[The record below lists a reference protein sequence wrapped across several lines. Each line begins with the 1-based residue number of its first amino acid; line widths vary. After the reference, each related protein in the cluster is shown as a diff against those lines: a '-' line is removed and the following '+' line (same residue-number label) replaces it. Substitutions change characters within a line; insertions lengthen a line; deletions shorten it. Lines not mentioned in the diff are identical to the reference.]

1 MLAGY
6 GSVDDKGEL
15 DRRLRKI
22 NGEFD
27 SYQGELSQ
35 NKLEKQKTLQA
46 EAELTAEMGTRSM
59 ETYCESRKPTLL
71 ILPELSEIF
80 TSSNSKRRLA
90 RSGSETATHLKS
102 WVEQEIELRR
112 QEIEIQ
118 KEELKVQQKTI
129 YYFHRRLFNKITLW
143 PSLEH
148 IWGTA
153 KKMSKIRIR
162 VYVKYSKFIIFL
174 LISLRELWMVI
185 IVRSWHI
192 T

>member
-118 KEELKVQQKTI
+118 KEELKVQQQN
-129 YYFHRRLFNKITLW
+129 H
-143 PSLEH
+143 
-148 IWGTA
+148 
-153 KKMSKIRIR
+153 
-162 VYVKYSKFIIFL
+162 L
-174 LISLRELWMVI
+174 LLP
-185 IVRSWHI
+185 
-192 T
+192 